1 MWTLPLVE
9 EGEQRFEPEDR
20 DTVQMNYMST
30 FVFGPFIVVGVAA
43 AGLLSKYLSEHGG
56 VS

>member
-9 EGEQRFEPEDR
+9 EGEQRFELEDR
-20 DTVQMNYMST
+20 NTIQMNYMST